1 MSGDRAMRAPHGL
14 GRHPPSR
21 GCRATERRQPPAP
34 RKRPHSHTATPPAWS
49 RTPAPGAWLAEAP
62 SPKHL
67 GGDGPF
73 IVPQD
78 SRFKDMPHP
87 ARRAHEFGVLKE
99 WGLGATANA
108 GSFHWLQALQE
119 LTWVPNPAPPSLPAR
134 RDSPS
139 GPSASRPC
147 GGGCGSSSSSSGS
160 ASCMASSFAPPPTSS
175 RRAAPAGPSPG
186 DLGSSGLGF
195 LGWLRFRWDLESES
209 RQTGGEAGRRGDR
222 WVAPGGGAGGR
233 SLGAGRRGWWGGQ
246 ARADGS
252 WRWDGGRGPERWGGA
267 GVWPRRRQRLGE
279 RRGDAWSGGCTYGG
293 PGLLLCSLLL
303 SRVGFLSSSVFL
315 QCLLSFRLICLERK
329 RQGVFLWHSRQLPG
343 TPHLKAWHLH
353 LPGAPCSLRPSPLRS
368 SWPGA
373 APPLPAPSPRLAHP
387 QCLPRGQGR
396 GQRCP
401 RTWAWASIPREDS
414 S

>member
-14 GRHPPSR
+14 GQHPPSR

-34 RKRPHSHTATPPAWS
+34 QKRSHSHAATPPAWS

-222 WVAPGGGAGGR
+222 WVAPGGVLEGEAWGQGDGDGGVVKRVLMAAGDGT
-233 SLGAGRRGWWGGQ
+233 
-246 ARADGS
+246 ADGD
-252 WRWDGGRGPERWGGA
+252 R
-267 GVWPRRRQRLGE
+267 
-279 RRGDAWSGGCTYGG
+279 SGGEGRACDRDGDSGSGNAGATRGVG
-293 PGLLLCSLLL
+293 VHLRRPRPPALL
-303 SRVGFLSSSVFL
+303 S
-315 QCLLSFRLICLERK
+315 
-329 RQGVFLWHSRQLPG
+329 
-343 TPHLKAWHLH
+343 
-353 LPGAPCSLRPSPLRS
+353 
-368 SWPGA
+368 
-373 APPLPAPSPRLAHP
+373 PPL
-387 QCLPRGQGR
+387 
-396 GQRCP
+396 
-401 RTWAWASIPREDS
+401 
-414 S
+414 

>member
-49 RTPAPGAWLAEAP
+49 RPPAPGAWLAEAP

-67 GGDGPF
+67 GGDRPF

-195 LGWLRFRWDLESES
+195 LGWLRFRWD
-209 RQTGGEAGRRGDR
+209 
-222 WVAPGGGAGGR
+222 
-233 SLGAGRRGWWGGQ
+233 
-246 ARADGS
+246 
-252 WRWDGGRGPERWGGA
+252 
-267 GVWPRRRQRLGE
+267 
-279 RRGDAWSGGCTYGG
+279 GG